1 MDTRMR
7 GTLYSPLI
15 YLDSLVDRLLPQ
27 ILADPDLGDGRV
39 FTQLHF
45 RHLWALSC
53 LQIGEWYDE
62 ELLATCLSDHLPPQV
77 ANTSETRDEPLIR
90 GAEPCKS

>member
-1 MDTRMR
+1 M
-7 GTLYSPLI
+7 SAI

-39 FTQLHF
+39 FTRLHF

-62 ELLATCLSDHLPPQV
+62 ELLATCLPDHLPPQV
-77 ANTSETRDEPLIR
+77 ANTSETSDEPSSR
-90 GAEPCKS
+90 GAGLCKS